1 MRARGCLVA
10 VAVVLALVGVV
21 AAVFGPG
28 ALRRARQVYAPISR
42 MKDEQR
48 DFEAWVRQQNWHAP
62 ATPALSAEKLDAFL
76 ALRRELRG
84 LDQRAESFRGPA
96 SERRRARFED
106 MPAIME
112 GVGGLVSDRLQA
124 FRRHNMVPAEYDSL
138 DRLVYEKWLPT
149 LLASRADPAA
159 RDRAAVEIEKAAGS
173 ETSPAVRARLRQV
186 AASLRQSVPPPPEGI
201 PPEVHQLLLTRA
213 GEIESQ
219 PTGRIAARV
228 ARPREGRPESTAS
241 P

>member
-1 MRARGCLVA
+1 LRARGCLLA

-28 ALRRARQVYAPISR
+28 ALRRAREVYAPISR

-48 DFEAWVRQQNWHAP
+48 EFEAWVRERNWRAP
-62 ATPALSAEKLDAFL
+62 ATPAVSAEKLDAFL

-96 SERRRARFED
+96 SERRRARLED
-106 MPAIME
+106 VPGIMQ

-124 FRRHNMVPAEYDSL
+124 FRRHDMTPAEYDYL
-138 DRLVYEKWLPT
+138 DRLVYEKWLPA
-149 LLASRADPAA
+149 LLAARADPAA
-159 RDRAAVEIEKAAGS
+159 RDRAAVEIDKAAAS
-173 ETSPAVRARLRQV
+173 EASAAVRARLRQV
-186 AASLRQSVPPPPEGI
+186 AANLRQSTPPPPAGI
-201 PPEVHQLLLTRA
+201 PAEVHQVLLARA

-219 PTGRIAARV
+219 PTGRLAARV
-228 ARPREGRPESTAS
+228 ARPRETRPESTAS